1 MDDNVQQFQAEIGV
15 PRSTNNLYMDVSY
28 RDKGT
33 GKCRCRRVLTQEG
46 RTYKDIAGYTI
57 KAAANRAGW
66 EYDGERLKMILR
78 IYFENRIRR
87 DITNCIKI
95 AEDAA
100 AEALG
105 FDDTV
110 VDSFLVERAG
120 IDKVLPRADLVI
132 IKIL

>member
-1 MDDNVQQFQAEIGV
+1 MIVTSFEVEIEV
-15 PRSTNNLYMDVSY
+15 PRSTNNLYMDVPY
-28 RDKGT
+28 RDKSS

-66 EYDGERLKMILR
+66 EYNGERLKITLH
-78 IYFENRIRR
+78 IYFKNRIRR

-110 VDSFLVERAG
+110 VDYFLVERAG

-132 IKIL
+132 SKIS